1 MKTATGHTEELLWVS
16 PPESVDSP
24 TVLAWI
30 LFVFRLFFVWHLK
43 IYFCCSC
50 IRVRCIWTFLFCP
63 NWWARII
70 NKHTNI
76 IIKIS
81 EVKTGGPSTGN
92 TWLNDEKITQTK
104 QVYKLFLL
112 FYQHSQHSQYE
123 KLSRCASQ
131 RELLVSYLQ
140 AEAWEMGAMFSL
152 QPTADSQ
159 WGSAAP
165 VEPSERTRGG
175 AGIGNTCWQE
185 VSEVWGRRQAHSAGI
200 SHPASR
206 AGGNCVGT
214 QPPSAAWLPVSLTGV
229 LSGITGLLTKSAEVP
244 TWSSCQAAWAPEA
257 QPVLSQTLEH
267 LDPRPTTSVCP
278 LHVFTQLRCTGF
290 YSSCD
295 RRFAR
300 LLL

>member
-92 TWLNDEKITQTK
+92 IWLNDEKITQTK

-123 KLSRCASQ
+123 KLSRVCIPERAS
-131 RELLVSYLQ
+131 RVLPAGWGLRNGRHV
-140 AEAWEMGAMFSL
+140 
-152 QPTADSQ
+152 QPS
-159 WGSAAP
+159 
-165 VEPSERTRGG
+165 
-175 AGIGNTCWQE
+175 
-185 VSEVWGRRQAHSAGI
+185 AHS
-200 SHPASR
+200 SFSVR
-206 AGGNCVGT
+206 
-214 QPPSAAWLPVSLTGV
+214 
-229 LSGITGLLTKSAEVP
+229 LSC
-244 TWSSCQAAWAPEA
+244 SCGAKWEDQRGRW
-257 QPVLSQTLEH
+257 
-267 LDPRPTTSVCP
+267 
-278 LHVFTQLRCTGF
+278 
-290 YSSCD
+290 D
-295 RRFAR
+295 R
-300 LLL
+300 